1 LPGSVGFSGTGTE
14 VLAGTSLAFAN
25 PAVNT
30 SRNWDVRVTGLVT
43 ICLICFGLCST
54 AAPAAAQSGANVLVL
69 ANASNPASV
78 QIAEHYARARSIP
91 ADNVIALK
99 TLPAEAPDVIS
110 RPAYERLIELPIA
123 EWLGRHS
130 AHDRILYIVL
140 TKGIPLRVEGSLG
153 RKGTQASV
161 DSELTLLYRTL
172 TGRPVAP
179 HGHIENPY
187 FSPVTPAGEFKQF
200 THKDYDIFLVTRLD
214 GFSVADV
221 IAMID
226 RGGSPTRD
234 GRILFDQRAALD
246 DPGNTWLRE
255 AADRLTKDGFG
266 SRVVLESTSRTLA
279 DEPNVLGYFS
289 WGSNDPAVKGRSLNL
304 GFVPGALAATFV
316 STDARTFNEPP
327 ADWSLGKAAD
337 RKTHFA
343 GSPESLTGDLVR
355 QGATGV
361 AGHVAEP
368 FFDAVIRPD
377 RLFSAYL
384 SGLNLAEA
392 FYVAMPYLS
401 WHTVV
406 LGDPLC
412 APFRASSPD
421 ASELDPPTDPET
433 ERQPFFSGRR
443 LVALGGKGL
452 RKDALKLLLQGE
464 ARLGR
469 GDQSGGR
476 QALEAAALSE
486 ARLVEAQLQLA
497 ALHDRARE
505 FDQAID
511 RYRQVIANEPRNS
524 VALNNLAY
532 NLAVHKNVPADALPF
547 AEKARLLAPGN
558 PLIVDTLG
566 WVHHL
571 AGNHRE
577 ALRFLVQAGRG
588 ASQNPDIRLHL
599 ASAFAAAGQFEA
611 AQRELAVALKL
622 EPDLEHRSNL
632 DVDVSELRKKIDAS
646 TPRTPQNP

>member
-1 LPGSVGFSGTGTE
+1 M
-14 VLAGTSLAFAN
+14 
-25 PAVNT
+25 
-30 SRNWDVRVTGLVT
+30 T
-43 ICLICFGLCST
+43 IGLCSC
-54 AAPAAAQSGANVLVL
+54 AATAAAQSGANVLVV
-69 ANASNPASV
+69 ANASNPVSV
-78 QIAEHYARARSIP
+78 QIAQHYARARSIP
-91 ADNVIALK
+91 AENVIALT
-99 TLPAEAPDVIS
+99 TLPADVSEAVS
-110 RPAYERLIELPIA
+110 RPVYERLIERPIA
-123 EWLGRHS
+123 DWLSLHS

-140 TKGIPLRVEGSLG
+140 TKGIPLRVEGTLG

-161 DSELTLLYRTL
+161 DSELTLLYRAL

-187 FSPVTPAGEFKQF
+187 FSAQAATGEFKQF

-214 GFSVADV
+214 GFTLADV
-221 IAMID
+221 LALID

-246 DPGNTWLRE
+246 DPGNIWLRE
-255 AADRLTKDGFG
+255 AAERLTKDGYG
-266 SRVVLESTSRTLA
+266 KRVVLETTSKILE

-289 WGSNDPAVKGRSLNL
+289 WGSNDPAIRSRSLNL

-327 ADWSLGKAAD
+327 AEWSLGKAAD

-343 GSPESLTGDLVR
+343 GSPQSLTGDLVR
-355 QGATGV
+355 QGATGA

-368 FFDAVIRPD
+368 YFEAVIRPD
-377 RLFSAYL
+377 RLFPAYL

-412 APFRASSPD
+412 APFRSSFPD
-421 ASELDPPTDPET
+421 GSELDPRIDPDT
-433 ERQPFFSGRR
+433 ERQLFFSGRR
-443 LVALGGKGL
+443 LEALGGKGL
-452 RKDALKLLLQGE
+452 EQAALKLLVQGE

-469 GDQSGGR
+469 GDQKGGR
-476 QALEAAALSE
+476 QSLEAAAQSD
-486 ARLVEAQLQLA
+486 ARLNEAQLQLA
-497 ALHDRARE
+497 ALHDIARE
-505 FDQAID
+505 FDQAIE
-511 RYRQVIANEPRNS
+511 RYRQVLTNEPRNS

-532 NLAVHKNVPADALPF
+532 NLAVHKDQPADALPL
-547 AEKARLLAPGN
+547 AEKARQVAPAN

-577 ALRFLVQAGRG
+577 ALRFLAQAAQG
-588 ASQNPDIRLHL
+588 APQNPDIRLHL
-599 ASAFAAAGQFEA
+599 ASAYAAAGQFEA

-622 EPDLEHRSNL
+622 APDIEHRSNL
-632 DVDVSELRKKIDAS
+632 DVDVSALRKTIGEAR
-646 TPRTPQNP
+646 PREPQNP